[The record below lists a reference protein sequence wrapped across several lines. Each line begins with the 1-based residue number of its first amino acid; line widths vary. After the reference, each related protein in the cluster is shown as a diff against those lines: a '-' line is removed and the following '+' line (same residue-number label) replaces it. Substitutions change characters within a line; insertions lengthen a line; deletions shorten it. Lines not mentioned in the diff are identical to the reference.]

1 MLTKKFSAQLVR
13 DLPFAESGQTVFF
26 DEALPGFGLRVGTK
40 SKTYIAQSRVRG
52 KTRRV
57 SIGRTEKLTLNDARR
72 LAKKALA
79 EMANDV
85 DRNAEKRLERA
96 KLMTLGQAVEGWLSE
111 RNLRPSTAESYSSTM
126 RREFGDWYDTQLR
139 QITPATYQKR
149 YMQILDRTPA
159 GAALAT
165 RTFKSCWNWARAD
178 LTDGAGNTLI
188 AECPADIVSRK
199 KILPKAK
206 RKSTYVHDWAAFF
219 AALDSLETN
228 SNRHRDAGENFR
240 AFMELLARTGLRQ
253 AEAANMRWEDVDM
266 KRGTFVIPAER
277 AKNGQE
283 LVLPMSNQ
291 THALFERL
299 RGRTEGLPY
308 VWGSTPLRDPRKTLT
323 RFREALGW
331 DVGFHD
337 MRRSFAVVA
346 TVLDVQQS
354 KVKRLLNHATGN
366 DVTAGYQ
373 VLSDPETLRNSVQQ
387 ISDYID
393 EKRIAKITS

>member
-1 MLTKKFSAQLVR
+1 M
-13 DLPFAESGQTVFF
+13 
-26 DEALPGFGLRVGTK
+26 DEALPGFGVRVGSK
-40 SKTYIAQSRVRG
+40 SKSYFAEGRVRG

-57 SIGRTEKLTLNDARR
+57 TIAKTDKLTLNDARK

-111 RNLRPSTAESYSSTM
+111 RNLRPSTAESYATTM
-126 RREFGDWYDTQLR
+126 RREFGDWYETQLR
-139 QITPATYQKR
+139 QITPATFQKR
-149 YMQILDRTPA
+149 YMQILDRTSA
-159 GAALAT
+159 GAALAV

-178 LTDGAGNTLI
+178 LTDGAGNPLI
-188 AECPADIVSRK
+188 PECPADIVSRK
-199 KILPKAK
+199 KILPKPK
-206 RKSTYVHDWAAFF
+206 RKATYVHDWAAFF
-219 AALDSLETN
+219 DALDSLETN

-240 AFMELLARTGLRQ
+240 AFMELLARSGLRQ
-253 AEAANMRWEDVDM
+253 AEAANMRWEHVDM

-283 LVLPMSNQ
+283 LVLPMSDQ
-291 THALFERL
+291 TRALFERL
-299 RGRTEGLPY
+299 RERTEGLPY
-308 VWGSTPLRDPRKTLT
+308 VWGDTPLRDPRKTLT

-373 VLSDPETLRNSVQQ
+373 VLSDPEILRNSVQQ
-387 ISDYID
+387 ISDCID
-393 EKRIAKITS
+393 EKRIAKIAS